1 MMSNM
6 EPTLNL
12 QSESTT
18 READVDKEP
27 HHETDEDT
35 AHSSSSSAKGWLA
48 YSYGV
53 VVGDKLHVESSG
65 WELAGEDSSSRAS
78 TVTVQHSV
86 MDIPTTSC
94 EIETSCIKTRDWK
107 KPPPASPESQ
117 QSRAFKAFRAYKA
130 FRDLGCE
137 YCGKWFDGEIP
148 PFRHCNYCLE
158 SPSFHH
164 GRCCPWKEAM
174 V

>member
-1 MMSNM
+1 M

-35 AHSSSSSAKGWLA
+35 AHSSSSSAKVWLA
-48 YSYGV
+48 CSYGV
-53 VVGDKLHVESSG
+53 VVDDKLHVKSSG
-65 WELAGEDSSSRAS
+65 WELAGEDSSSRTS
-78 TVTVQHSV
+78 KHSV
-86 MDIPTTSC
+86 MAIPTA
-94 EIETSCIKTRDWK
+94 ETSCIKTRDLK

-117 QSRAFKAFRAYKA
+117 QSRAYKA

-148 PFRHCNYCLE
+148 PFRHCTYCLD